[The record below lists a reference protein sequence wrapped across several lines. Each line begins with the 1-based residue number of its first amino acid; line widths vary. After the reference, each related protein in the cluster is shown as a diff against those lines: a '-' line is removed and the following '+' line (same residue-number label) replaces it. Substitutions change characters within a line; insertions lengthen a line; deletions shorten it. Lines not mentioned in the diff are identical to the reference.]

1 MKQLTSRQ
9 TNAAALAIAAVA
21 AWRLPNG
28 YGLAENDSLF
38 AGSAIT
44 LILLAGLYLL
54 LKNAFQIIDRR
65 LNRTAYFLG
74 GMFAVV
80 TVVCADVRAN
90 NGFSAFRWL
99 PFLYGVLA
107 AASFTAVYGAALA
120 LLFQGMNRLSASP
133 AKAESVFSKVLGN
146 WAFAFALLLVCWL
159 PVWLAFWPGIF
170 AADSATQFYQYYNED
185 FSAHHP
191 LLHTLLLGWCVMTGV
206 DLDPEGYSTLGVAI
220 YSMVQ
225 MVLLAAMMAWALRW
239 LRKHRAPL
247 WSRVCVTL
255 LFALFP
261 LYSIFS
267 FSCQKDI
274 LFSGLGLL
282 FLLELVDVWQEGFKA
297 LRSPWRVIR
306 LTVITV

>member
-38 AGSAIT
+38 AGSTLT

-54 LKNAFQIIDRR
+54 LKNAFQIIDRQ

-120 LLFQGMNRLSASP
+120 LLFQGMDRLSRVP
-133 AKAESVFSKVLGN
+133 GES
-146 WAFAFALLLVCWL
+146 
-159 PVWLAFWPGIF
+159 
-170 AADSATQFYQYYNED
+170 
-185 FSAHHP
+185 
-191 LLHTLLLGWCVMTGV
+191 GV
-206 DLDPEGYSTLGVAI
+206 
-220 YSMVQ
+220 
-225 MVLLAAMMAWALRW
+225 
-239 LRKHRAPL
+239 
-247 WSRVCVTL
+247 
-255 LFALFP
+255 
-261 LYSIFS
+261 S
-267 FSCQKDI
+267 FQ
-274 LFSGLGLL
+274 
-282 FLLELVDVWQEGFKA
+282 
-297 LRSPWRVIR
+297 
-306 LTVITV
+306 

>member
-38 AGSAIT
+38 AGSTLT
-44 LILLAGLYLL
+44 LILLVGLYLL

-74 GMFAVV
+74 GMFAIV

-107 AASFTAVYGAALA
+107 VASLTAVYGAALA

-206 DLDPEGYSTLGVAI
+206 DLDPEG
-220 YSMVQ
+220 
-225 MVLLAAMMAWALRW
+225 
-239 LRKHRAPL
+239 
-247 WSRVCVTL
+247 
-255 LFALFP
+255 
-261 LYSIFS
+261 
-267 FSCQKDI
+267 
-274 LFSGLGLL
+274 
-282 FLLELVDVWQEGFKA
+282 
-297 LRSPWRVIR
+297 
-306 LTVITV
+306 